1 MGRRYRVHVSTFDLS
16 MRLIAA
22 LCAGAL
28 IGVEREVREKAA
40 GIRTHALVSVGAA
53 LFTLSGAYGFPEL
66 DRTGNVDPMRVAA
79 QVASGIGFI
88 GAGAILRD
96 GMAVRGVTT
105 AATLWLSAAL
115 GLTAGAGAWGPL
127 LAGCGV
133 VAVAL
138 VGLRAVKG
146 VFSHR
151 RRESAVLQVTL
162 SDGEEGLR
170 ALFDTLS
177 AHKMTYDGLE
187 LQSRS
192 GDDRRVTLQVR
203 TPRRDLESLI
213 ASLEAVDPVQQV
225 SAEVTGD
232 VA

>member
-1 MGRRYRVHVSTFDLS
+1 VTTFDLS

-53 LFTLSGAYGFPEL
+53 LFTLAGAYGFPEL
-66 DRTGNVDPMRVAA
+66 DRGETVDPMRVAA

-127 LAGCGV
+127 LVGCGV

-138 VGLRAVKG
+138 VGLRALKK
-146 VFSHR
+146 VFSRR
-151 RRESAVLQVTL
+151 RRESAVVQVTL
-162 SDGEEGLR
+162 TDGEAGLR
-170 ALFDTLS
+170 ALFDALDD
-177 AHKMTYDGLE
+177 HDLPYDGLE
-187 LQSRS
+187 LD
-192 GDDRRVTLQVR
+192 GPAGGDRRVTIQVR
-203 TPRRDLESLI
+203 TPRRQLELLI
-213 ASLEAVDPVQQV
+213 AGLASVGTVQHL
-225 SAEVTGD
+225 SAEVSGD
-232 VA
+232 VG

>member
-1 MGRRYRVHVSTFDLS
+1 MRDTLTTLDLS

-28 IGVEREVREKAA
+28 LGVEREVREKAA
-40 GIRTHALVSVGAA
+40 GIRTHALVAVGAA
-53 LFTLSGAYGFPEL
+53 LFTLAGAYGFPEL
-66 DRTGNVDPMRVAA
+66 DEGPTVDPMRVAA

-127 LAGCGV
+127 LVGCAV

-138 VGLRAVKG
+138 VGLRALKNI
-146 VFSHR
+146 FSPR
-151 RRESAVLQVTL
+151 RRESAVVEITL
-162 SDGEEGLR
+162 SDGVERLQM
-170 ALFDTLS
+170 LFGVLNEHGMS
-177 AHKMTYDGLE
+177 YDGLE
-187 LQSRS
+187 LHDVE
-192 GDDRRVTLQVR
+192 GGDRRLTIQVR
-203 TPRRDLESLI
+203 TPRRQLEQLI
-213 ASLEAVDPVQQV
+213 ASLEKVDAVRRV
-225 SAEVTGD
+225 SAQVTGD
-232 VA
+232 VG